1 MTASPIVPIE
11 KYMERCF
18 ELAALGGKYTKS
30 NPNVGSVI
38 VYNGQIIG
46 EGYHK
51 IYGGPHAEVEAFQ
64 KVSTSDI
71 HKIKDATLYVS
82 LEPCSHYGK
91 TPPCA
96 HKIVELGCRKVV
108 IGCLDPN
115 PVVSGNGVK
124 YLQDHGVEVVAPYC
138 ETKAKQIISKF
149 KVNLDKKPYIILK
162 WAQSRD
168 GYISKSGQQTWL
180 TSAATG
186 ILTHKWR
193 TEVDGILI
201 GRSTAATDNPTL
213 TSRHYIGENP
223 LRIILDTNLSLPSNL
238 NIYSDEFSTITITQL
253 AEQIENK
260 KELLVVSD
268 VRDLDGILDLL
279 YQKGIYSIIVEGGAQ
294 VLKSFIDLNLWH
306 EARVIKTKSILEGG
320 ISSPNVEGILID
332 RRQVGDDE
340 ILFIQNSSL
349 KPTPKTR
356 IV

>member
-38 VYNGQIIG
+38 VYDGQIIG
-46 EGYHK
+46 EGYHRFF
-51 IYGGPHAEVEAFQ
+51 GGPHAEVEAFHN
-64 KVSTSDI
+64 VSTSDI
-71 HKIKDATLYVS
+71 HKIKDATWYVS

-108 IGCLDPN
+108 IGSLDPN
-115 PVVSGNGVK
+115 PIVSGNGVK
-124 YLQDHGVEVVAPYC
+124 YLQGHGVEVVAPYC
-138 ETKAKQIISKF
+138 ASKATLLISKF
-149 KVNLDKKPYIILK
+149 KANLHKRPYIILK
-162 WAQSRD
+162 WAQSKD
-168 GYISKSGQQTWL
+168 NFISKNGTQTWL
-180 TSAATG
+180 TSPSTG

-201 GRSTAATDNPTL
+201 GKSTAATDNPTL

-238 NIYSDEFSTITITQL
+238 NLYSDEFSTITITQL
-253 AEQIENK
+253 AEQIDNK

-268 VRDLDGILDLL
+268 VRDLDLILDLL

-294 VLKSFIDLNLWH
+294 VLKSFIDQNLWN
-306 EARVIKTKSILEGG
+306 EARVIKTKAILNGG
-320 ISSPNVEGILID
+320 ISAPNVEGKLIV
-332 RRQVGDDE
+332 RTQIGEDE

-349 KPTPKTR
+349 KY
-356 IV
+356 